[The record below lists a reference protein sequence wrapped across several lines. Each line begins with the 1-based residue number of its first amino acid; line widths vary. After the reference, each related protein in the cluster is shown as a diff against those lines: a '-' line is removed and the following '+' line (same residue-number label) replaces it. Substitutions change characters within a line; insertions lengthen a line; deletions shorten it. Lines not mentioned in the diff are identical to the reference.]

1 MTEKI
6 YTVINRKCFIESKEF
21 PNYMVCFEEVF
32 ETAVDQNHNLNIR
45 IREEP
50 RIKELLSIIRK
61 IVDDS
66 YNSIIL
72 YSNTLLPILIKFNE
86 YEALNFN
93 ELNNE
98 KADLLKDYLERFMQ
112 MSIDITNLMP
122 IIKKGIF
129 ELDLKNL

>member
-1 MTEKI
+1 MG
-6 YTVINRKCFIESKEF
+6 
-21 PNYMVCFEEVF
+21 
-32 ETAVDQNHNLNIR
+32 ADD
-45 IREEP
+45 REQ
-50 RIKELLSIIRK
+50 ISQG
-61 IVDDS
+61 
-66 YNSIIL
+66 
-72 YSNTLLPILIKFNE
+72 IKFNE

>member
-1 MTEKI
+1 
-6 YTVINRKCFIESKEF
+6 
-21 PNYMVCFEEVF
+21 MVCFEEVF

-98 KADLLKDYLERFMQ
+98 KADLIKDYLERFMQ